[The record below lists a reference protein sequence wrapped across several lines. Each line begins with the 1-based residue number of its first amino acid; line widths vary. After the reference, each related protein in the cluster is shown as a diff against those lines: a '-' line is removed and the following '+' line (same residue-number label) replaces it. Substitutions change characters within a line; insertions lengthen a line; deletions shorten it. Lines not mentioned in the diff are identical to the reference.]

1 VWYFTLRQ
9 IRRGREKDFFHRSSY
24 VQVQDPSSHVGRL
37 TTHSLLAGDAAG
49 TGTGTGTDAPHPAG
63 SASTNTVINT
73 YSVGM
78 LQEVFEPGRWSSE
91 IDAMLV
97 EYVHG
102 LATKASAAV
111 SRTAATGTSVSE
123 PGSAPAGEP
132 ESSSGGDDHKAGP
145 FSESGAIGPWDISP
159 DEIMHS
165 DNFRALQKLLSRHI
179 MENAELSHR
188 WGIAGPKR
196 KAVVARI
203 GLIRLLN
210 HHLRTNLSGVVQE
223 IDAEEVCPLVPTTIH
238 PT

>member
-1 VWYFTLRQ
+1 M
-9 IRRGREKDFFHRSSY
+9 
-24 VQVQDPSSHVGRL
+24 GRL
-37 TTHSLLAGDAAG
+37 TAQSLSAVGAGISTEG
-49 TGTGTGTDAPHPAG
+49 PHPSTGTSTGTSAG
-63 SASTNTVINT
+63 ASTNT

-102 LATKASAAV
+102 LAIKASAAV
-111 SRTAATGTSVSE
+111 SRSPGTPT
-123 PGSAPAGEP
+123 PGSAPAGES
-132 ESSSGGDDHKAGP
+132 ESASGGGGDEGP

-165 DNFRALQKLLSRHI
+165 DNFRALQKLLSRHV
-179 MENAELSHR
+179 MENADLSHR

-196 KAVVARI
+196 RAVVARI

-210 HHLRTNLSGVVQE
+210 HHLRTSLSGVVQE
-223 IDAEEVCPLVPTTIH
+223 LDAEEVPCARQFPRPKLTNPPPVSL
-238 PT
+238 